1 MSILK
6 QQENKLESLAK
17 ARTELLTE
25 VKQECNLDNEGY
37 NDLDVIE
44 DEVLSGDI
52 ILEWFEHRDLAYI
65 SDMIDCQKALLDTL
79 KMAETGDKKALHNAN
94 KAFEEL
100 VHEARH
106 IKKKRNEDI
115 QKAQEVI
122 SLMDEIIKVCDEH
135 RKN

>member
-1 MSILK
+1 MSTSE
-6 QQENKLESLAK
+6 QEKKLESLAK
-17 ARTELLTE
+17 ARTEFLTE
-25 VKQECNLDNEGY
+25 VKQECNLNDEDY

-52 ILEWFEHRDLAYI
+52 ILEWFELRDLAYI
-65 SDMIDCQKALLDTL
+65 SDMIDCQKALLETL
-79 KMAETGDKKALHNAN
+79 KAPETGDKKALHNAN

-100 VHEARH
+100 LHEARR

-122 SLMDEIIKVCDEH
+122 ALMDEIIQVCDEH
-135 RKN
+135 RK

>member
-1 MSILK
+1 MSILE
-6 QQENKLESLAK
+6 QENKLESLAK

-25 VKQECNLDNEGY
+25 VKQECNLDNEEY

-44 DEVLSGDI
+44 DEILSGDI

-100 VHEARH
+100 VCEARR

-122 SLMDEIIKVCDEH
+122 ALMDEIIQVCEEH

>member
-1 MSILK
+1 MNILE
-6 QQENKLESLAK
+6 QEKKLESLAK
-17 ARTELLTE
+17 ARKVFLTE
-25 VKQECNLDNEGY
+25 VKQECNLDNEEY

-52 ILEWFEHRDLAYI
+52 ILEQFEHRDLAYI
-65 SDMIDCQKALLDTL
+65 SNMIDCQKALLDTL

-100 VHEARH
+100 VCEARR

-115 QKAQEVI
+115 QKAHEVI
-122 SLMDEIIKVCDEH
+122 ALMDEIIKVCDEH
-135 RKN
+135 KK

>member
-17 ARTELLTE
+17 ARTEFLTE
-25 VKQECNLDNEGY
+25 VKQECNLNDEDY
-37 NDLDVIE
+37 NDLDAIE
-44 DEVLSGDI
+44 DKILSGEI

-65 SDMIDCQKALLDTL
+65 GDMIDCQKALIDML

-94 KAFEEL
+94 KAFDEL
-100 VHEARH
+100 VHEARR

-122 SLMDEIIKVCDEH
+122 ALMDEIINICNEH
-135 RKN
+135 RK

>member
-1 MSILK
+1 MSILE
-6 QQENKLESLAK
+6 QENKLESLAK
-17 ARTELLTE
+17 ARKVFLTE
-25 VKQECNLDNEGY
+25 VKQECNLDNEEY

-44 DEVLSGDI
+44 DEILSGDI

-100 VHEARH
+100 VCEARR

-122 SLMDEIIKVCDEH
+122 ALMDEIIKICKEH
-135 RKN
+135 RK

>member
-25 VKQECNLDNEGY
+25 VKQECNLDNEEY
-37 NDLDVIE
+37 NDLGVIE
-44 DEVLSGDI
+44 DEILSGDI

-65 SDMIDCQKALLDTL
+65 SNMIDCQKALLDTL

-100 VHEARH
+100 VCEARR
-106 IKKKRNEDI
+106 IKKKRKEDI

-122 SLMDEIIKVCDEH
+122 ALMDEIIKICDEH
-135 RKN
+135 RK

>member
-6 QQENKLESLAK
+6 QQENKLESLET
-17 ARTELLTE
+17 ARKVFLTE
-25 VKQECNLDNEGY
+25 VKQECNLDNEEY

-52 ILEWFEHRDLAYI
+52 ILEWFELRDLAYI
-65 SDMIDCQKALLDTL
+65 SDMINCQKALLDTL

-122 SLMDEIIKVCDEH
+122 ALMDEIIQVCDEH
-135 RKN
+135 KK

>member
-1 MSILK
+1 MSILE
-6 QQENKLESLAK
+6 QENKLESLAK
-17 ARTELLTE
+17 ARKVFLTE
-25 VKQECNLDNEGY
+25 IKQECNLDNEEY

-44 DEVLSGDI
+44 DEILSGDI

-65 SDMIDCQKALLDTL
+65 SNMIDCQKALLDTL

-100 VHEARH
+100 VREARH

-122 SLMDEIIKVCDEH
+122 SLMDEIIKVCDEY
-135 RKN
+135 RTN

>member
-1 MSILK
+1 MSTLE
-6 QQENKLESLAK
+6 QENKLESLAK
-17 ARTELLTE
+17 ARTEFLNE
-25 VKQECNLDNEGY
+25 VKRECNPDNEEY
-37 NDLDVIE
+37 DALDTIE
-44 DEVLSGDI
+44 DEILSGDI
-52 ILEWFEHRDLAYI
+52 ILEWFELRDLAYI
-65 SDMIDCQKALLDTL
+65 SDMINCQKALLDTL